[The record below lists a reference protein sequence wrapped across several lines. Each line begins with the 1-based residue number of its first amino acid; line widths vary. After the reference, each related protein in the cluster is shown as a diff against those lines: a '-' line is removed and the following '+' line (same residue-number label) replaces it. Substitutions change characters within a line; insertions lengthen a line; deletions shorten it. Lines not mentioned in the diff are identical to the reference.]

1 MTTVGEALA
10 EAGRRLADVSP
21 SARIDADC
29 LLQHVLERDRAWLR
43 AYADAALGEQE
54 QRDFEAA
61 LQRRLA
67 GDPVAYITGARGF
80 WSLDLLV
87 NGATLIPRPETELMV
102 EWALELLAPQA
113 AMQVL
118 DLGTGSGAI
127 ALAVKKERPGC
138 QVVAVDAS
146 AGALKVARANAH
158 ALALDVELLESNWF
172 SALLGRRF
180 DLLLSNPPYIAVDD
194 PHLAQGDL
202 RFEPLSA
209 LAAGEDG
216 LADLRRIVAAAPG
229 HLVAGGWLLL
239 EHGYAQGSAV
249 RALLAEQAFIA
260 IETRRDLAGQ
270 DRITG
275 GRLPC

>member
-1 MTTVGEALA
+1 MSTVAEALA

-21 SARIDADC
+21 SARLDADC
-29 LLQHVLERDRAWLR
+29 LLQHVLKRDRAWLR
-43 AYADAALGEQE
+43 AYADAALGAQA

-61 LQRRLA
+61 VQRRLA
-67 GDPVAYITGARGF
+67 GEPVAYITGARGF
-80 WSLDLLV
+80 WSFDLQV

-102 EWALELLAPQA
+102 EWALELLAPRA
-113 AMQVL
+113 ALQVL

-127 ALAVKKERPGC
+127 ALAVRKERPGC
-138 QVVAVDAS
+138 HVVAVDAS
-146 AGALKVARANAH
+146 ARALEMARANAH
-158 ALALDVELLESNWF
+158 ALALDVELLESDWF
-172 SALLGRRF
+172 SALPGRRF
-180 DLLLSNPPYIAVDD
+180 DLLLSNPPYVAAND

-229 HLVAGGWLLL
+229 YLVAGGWLLL
-239 EHGYAQGSAV
+239 EHGYAQGAAV
-249 RALLAEQAFIA
+249 RALLGAQDFVA

-270 DRITG
+270 ERITG